1 MLPEFVVVGIDPGI
15 DIAGYSAIKHTL
27 SPTTLQSQLNLLT
40 VSAIKADLGTTNARV
55 RFLCSEFENLIKAV
69 MLDNNGMK
77 VIVAIEC
84 PNEVLYGGVGARA
97 SNVIKLIAAAY
108 GVIGRLTNILPVFTV
123 RPTDWQPSK
132 KSREIKDVK
141 QWSRQMADSRLK
153 AFKSTLP
160 CFEKQTQDMAD
171 ALNIGVC
178 GLTKVM
184 NGEWVL

>member
-15 DIAGYSAIKHTL
+15 DIAGYSVIKHTVNPQNSL
-27 SPTTLQSQLNLLT
+27 SQLSLLT

-55 RFLCSEFENLIKAV
+55 RFLCSEFENLINVTICEHK
-69 MLDNNGMK
+69 GMK
-77 VIVAIEC
+77 VIAAIEC
-84 PNEVLYGGVGARA
+84 PNEVLYGGVAARA

-108 GVIGRLTNILPVFTV
+108 GVIGRLTSILPVFTV

-141 QWSRQMADSRLK
+141 QWSRQIANAKLK
-153 AFKSTLP
+153 AFRSTLP
-160 CFEKQTQDMAD
+160 AFEKQTQDIAD

-178 GLTKVM
+178 GYMKVM